1 MNGIHLFS
9 VSLSAPIPV
18 HLPNL
23 LQPELALLAP
33 ADPESGELHITLDGQ
48 RIPYALRRSRRRR
61 SIALLIDE
69 RGLHVAAPIRA
80 TPSAITAVLREHT
93 AWIIRKVAEWRANK
107 PPSCRWEAGGR
118 ILYLGMPLTLAAHE
132 ATTAPLRDSN
142 LLYYGPQ
149 ALTAAEIESRVRD
162 WLKQQALSCYT
173 GHCRRYSAQLGL
185 AAPAVRLSNARTR
198 WGSCHANGRISMN
211 WRLIQ
216 TPPAWIEYV
225 AAHEVAHLRQMNH
238 SPAFWRTVAELVAD
252 HAERRAALRREA
264 HRYLLL

>member
-1 MNGIHLFS
+1 MFLRNHRQ
-9 VSLSAPIPV
+9 PV
-18 HLPNL
+18 EA
-23 LQPELALLAP
+23 LQAP
-33 ADPESGELHITLDGQ
+33 ADPEPGEAHITLDGQ
-48 RIPYALRRSRRRR
+48 RIHYALRRSRRRR

-69 RGLHVAAPIRA
+69 RGLQVAAPVRA
-80 TPSAITAVLREHT
+80 TSSAITAALHEHT
-93 AWIIRKVAEWRANK
+93 AWILRKVAEWHAKR

-118 ILYLGMPLTLAAHE
+118 ILYQGMPLTLAAYD
-132 ATTAPLRDSN
+132 ATIAPSCDGN

-149 ALTAAEIESRVRD
+149 TLTAAEIESRVRD
-162 WLKQQALSCYT
+162 WLKQQALSCFT

-185 AAPAVRLSNARTR
+185 AAPVVRLSNARTR

-238 SPAFWRTVAELVAD
+238 SPAFWRTVAQLVAD
-252 HAERRAALRREA
+252 HAQRRTALRRDA